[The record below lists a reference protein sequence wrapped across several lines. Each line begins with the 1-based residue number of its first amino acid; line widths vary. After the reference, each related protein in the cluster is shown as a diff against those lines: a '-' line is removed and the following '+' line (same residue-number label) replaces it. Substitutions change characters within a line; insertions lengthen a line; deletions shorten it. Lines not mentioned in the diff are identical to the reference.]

1 MKYIKLLLFL
11 FILSFQFSSHG
22 SVACHYIFDL
32 TAEKTTVE
40 NLMPT
45 QMEYGFES
53 IARRLSRMESEALA
67 IGMSLSDYIQKHFL
81 KNYIPVVKSPKGEYF
96 VTDSHHG
103 IHLILNGTKNPN
115 EIPIYLK
122 ILKDYTQPK
131 QDNTTWTYNEFIRDL
146 QKPMTQGGMGKA
158 WYTKKVRTLD
168 PIERFKY
175 LPKSFTSMKD
185 APIRALVGESLSRYG
200 VKKRYLRDYIE
211 FQLIDL
217 LESRYPEVSQLK
229 FSDKN
234 VDFVASII
242 FHSHEIM
249 MFLMHN
255 PKNNELT
262 NQNIESLN
270 KAKQN
275 FCCKIN

>member
-1 MKYIKLLLFL
+1 MKYIRFTLFL
-11 FILSFQFSSHG
+11 CILSFHLASHG
-22 SVACHYIFDL
+22 SVACLYIFDL

-40 NLMPT
+40 NLKPT

-67 IGMSLSDYIQKHFL
+67 TGMSLSDYIQKHFL
-81 KNYIPVVKSPKGEYF
+81 KNFIPVVKSPKGEYF

-122 ILKDYTQPK
+122 VLKDYTQPK
-131 QDNTTWTYNEFIRDL
+131 DNKTPWTYSEFIRDL
-146 QKPMTQGGMGKA
+146 QKPVSEGGMGKA

-168 PIERFKY
+168 PVERFKY
-175 LPKSFTSMKD
+175 LPESFTSMKD
-185 APIRALVGESLSRYG
+185 TPIRALVGESLSRYG
-200 VKKRYLRDYIE
+200 VKKRYLKDYIE
-211 FQLIDL
+211 FQLIDI

-234 VDFVASII
+234 VDLVASIL
-242 FHSHEIM
+242 FHSHEII
-249 MFLMHN
+249 MFLMQN
-255 PKNNELT
+255 PKNPELT
-262 NQNIESLN
+262 KQNIESLE

-275 FCCKIN
+275 FLLQN

>member
-1 MKYIKLLLFL
+1 MKYIRFTI
-11 FILSFQFSSHG
+11 FVCILNFNFSSYA

-32 TAEKTTVE
+32 TAERTTIE
-40 NLMPT
+40 NLKPT

-53 IARRLSRMESEALA
+53 ISRRLSRMESEAQAL
-67 IGMSLSDYIQKHFL
+67 GVSLSDYIKTYFL
-81 KNYIPVVKSPKGEYF
+81 KSYIPVVKSPKGEYF

-103 IHLILNGTKNPN
+103 IHLILNGTKNPY

-146 QKPMTQGGMGKA
+146 QKPITQGGMGKA

-175 LPKSFTSMKD
+175 LPESFTTMKD

-211 FQLIDL
+211 FQLIDI

-234 VDFVASII
+234 VDLVASII

-249 MFLMHN
+249 IFLMQN
-255 PKNNELT
+255 PKNSELAK
-262 NQNIESLN
+262 QNIESLN
-270 KAKQN
+270 MAKQN
-275 FCCKIN
+275 FLMQN